1 MRLWVVEDTPTVP
14 KYTLAVAVDPVT
26 SQHTAIYR
34 DQAYWFCCSG
44 CQSNFEKEPERY
56 LRPIVA

>member
-1 MRLWVVEDTPTVP
+1 M
-14 KYTLAVAVDPVT
+14 AV
-26 SQHTAIYR
+26 YR
-34 DQAYWFCCSG
+34 NQAYWFCCSG